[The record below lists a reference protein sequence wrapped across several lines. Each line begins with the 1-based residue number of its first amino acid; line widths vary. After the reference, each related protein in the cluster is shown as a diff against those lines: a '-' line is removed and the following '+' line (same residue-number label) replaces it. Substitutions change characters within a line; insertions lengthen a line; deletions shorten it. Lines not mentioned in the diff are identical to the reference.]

1 MLKIKNLSF
10 AFGKKSIFNDIGL
23 SFEEGQITGIVGKNG
38 VGKTTLFRIMT
49 GIYNQQSGE
58 INLREQRLKP
68 SDISFMPT
76 EPYFYP
82 YMKGREYLEIVA
94 STDVEKMKSRHY
106 ASFMDLPLDELVDNY
121 STGMRKKL
129 AFSALFALDKPI
141 IILDEPYNG
150 VDLDGNEIIKHIIK
164 SDKSEKIV
172 ILSSHILSTITDVSE
187 NIYHIT
193 EYSNIDHYRSDEF
206 GLLQSA
212 LQTNMANKL
221 SQLDIPNRK

>member
-1 MLKIKNLSF
+1 MLEIKNISF

-23 SFEEGQITGIVGKNG
+23 SFEEGKITGIVGKNG

-49 GIYNQQSGE
+49 GMYPLQSGD

-94 STDVEKMKSRHY
+94 TNDDEKMKSRHY

-129 AFSALFALDKPI
+129 AFSALFALHKPV

-164 SDKSEKIV
+164 SDKSGKII
-172 ILSSHILSTITDVSE
+172 ILSSHILSTITDVSD

-193 EYSNIDHYRSDEF
+193 EHSNIDHYRSDQF
-206 GLLQSA
+206 DQLQSE
-212 LQTNMANKL
+212 LKKNMANKL
-221 SQLDIPNRK
+221 SQLDNT